1 MTTNQTAQIVSLQLC
16 TGHEQPMKPV
26 DSANVITGFGIEG
39 DNHATS
45 EAARRSRQILLI
57 DEETLKGFG
66 LSHGQIRENITVSGF
81 DLSSLERGQK
91 VALGGEVVLEITGD
105 CDPCQF
111 IDDIRDGMRAE
122 MEGKRGKLAFV
133 TSGGTIKKGDPVT
146 PAQ

>member
-16 TGHEQPMKPV
+16 VGHEQPMKTV

-45 EAARRSRQILLI
+45 EVSRRSRQILLM
-57 DEETLKGFG
+57 DEETLQGFG
-66 LSHGQIRENITVSGF
+66 LAPGQVRENVTVSGF
-81 DLSSLERGQK
+81 DLSALERGQK
-91 VALGGEVVLEITGD
+91 VSLGDDVVLEITGG

-122 MEGKRGKLAFV
+122 MEGKRGMLAYV
-133 TSGGTIKKGDPVT
+133 TNGGTITNGDPVSL
-146 PAQ
+146 A

>member
-16 TGHEQPMKPV
+16 VGHEQPMKTV

-45 EAARRSRQILLI
+45 EVSRRSRQILLM
-57 DEETLKGFG
+57 DEETLQGFG
-66 LSHGQIRENITVSGF
+66 LAPGQVRENVTVSGF
-81 DLSSLERGQK
+81 DLSALERGQK
-91 VALGGEVVLEITGD
+91 VSLGDDVVLEITGG

-122 MEGKRGKLAFV
+122 MEGKRGMLAYV
-133 TSGGTIKKGDPVT
+133 TNGGRITNGDPVSL
-146 PAQ
+146 A

>member
-1 MTTNQTAQIVSLQLC
+1 MTTSQTGQIVSLQLC
-16 TGHEQPMKPV
+16 VVHRQPMKSV

-45 EAARRSRQILLI
+45 EVPRRSRQILLM
-57 DEETLKGFG
+57 DEETLGVFG
-66 LSHGQIRENITVSGF
+66 LAHGQIRENVTTSGF

-91 VALGGEVVLEITGD
+91 VTLGDDVVLEITGG

-122 MEGKRGKLAFV
+122 MEGKRGMLAYV
-133 TSGGTIKKGDPVT
+133 TDGGTIKKGDT
-146 PAQ
+146 ISLA